1 MVILVAWRSGAEVAL
16 SPARTFMLPL
26 VCR

>member
-26 VCR
+26 LCR